1 MYVADITQKNR
12 WSLACTYHDEVQGSL
27 QRIGPP
33 NKEIKE
39 RMHETLVADMPRTMK
54 IAYHHRTRSTDAQ
67 RIHIQEIVNALL
79 GLGHEVE
86 VISLIRI
93 DAGQDNPKRDA
104 GDAFWKKLVR
114 RTPYA
119 YEIVQ
124 CAYNLIGFPLLMW
137 KTLRGRADFIYERYA
152 LFNFAGILTAKLCGL
167 PLILEV
173 NSPLSL
179 EQYRD
184 REIRAQ
190 KFAQW
195 AERTVCNA
203 ASQVIVVSTP
213 LGRILQ
219 NIGVKSAKIRVMPN
233 GVNLDKFQKRPASAD
248 LRRQWGLEGQIVIG
262 FVGWFRNWHG
272 LELLVEAFHKSKLA
286 NRNVKVLLIGD
297 GPAMESLKTLV
308 QHHDLQQSVLFT
320 GPLRH
325 AEVPDYLD
333 LIDIAVQPAAVEYC
347 SPMKIL
353 EYMALGK
360 CIVAPM
366 QENVQELLRE
376 GEEALFFTPQDVDS
390 MASAL
395 AALAMDREKI
405 IRMGRQARAAI
416 DNRGFLWTVNAQT
429 VIEIAQRLLQF
440 GPRELTKPAPG
451 SF

>member
-1 MYVADITQKNR
+1 
-12 WSLACTYHDEVQGSL
+12 
-27 QRIGPP
+27 
-33 NKEIKE
+33 
-39 RMHETLVADMPRTMK
+39 
-54 IAYHHRTRSTDAQ
+54 
-67 RIHIQEIVNALL
+67 
-79 GLGHEVE
+79 
-86 VISLIRI
+86 
-93 DAGQDNPKRDA
+93 
-104 GDAFWKKLVR
+104 
-114 RTPYA
+114 
-119 YEIVQ
+119 
-124 CAYNLIGFPLLMW
+124 
-137 KTLRGRADFIYERYA
+137 
-152 LFNFAGILTAKLCGL
+152 
-167 PLILEV
+167 
-173 NSPLSL
+173 
-179 EQYRD
+179 
-184 REIRAQ
+184 
-190 KFAQW
+190 
-195 AERTVCNA
+195 
-203 ASQVIVVSTP
+203 
-213 LGRILQ
+213 
-219 NIGVKSAKIRVMPN
+219 
-233 GVNLDKFQKRPASAD
+233 
-248 LRRQWGLEGQIVIG
+248 
-262 FVGWFRNWHG
+262 
-272 LELLVEAFHKSKLA
+272 EAFHKSKLA

-360 CIVAPM
+360 CIVAPR